1 MYENVYSKQD
11 LTYKFII
18 KKLNI
23 RFHRYLGYE
32 GENLTFNNV
41 ELIPLA
47 NDNKYMDISY
57 SVDDEVSVNIEHQSS
72 PVYESKMNDI
82 YKYHIYLESDNRK
95 PVISCIVS
103 TYNPNQ
109 GCRECNIDYNIVI
122 RPDFFFIKNK
132 NAKEILNN
140 IKSKVKNNI
149 PLTDNEAIDLILVP
163 DMNHNLNI
171 NELFE
176 ITTKLLKKVIISDN
190 QFYLDLIDCHKK
202 MLKRFFNND
211 EYGRFEKMLNIKA
224 EDYGFE
230 PNVTGFEEAVALSYI
245 DGKEEGREEGRNEGR
260 VEGRVEGRKE
270 GREEGRVESNY
281 EIACKLLEM
290 GLDEDLIFKATG
302 LTIDDIK

>member
-1 MYENVYSKQD
+1 MYENVHSKQD

-18 KKLNI
+18 KILNI

-32 GENLTFNNV
+32 GEKLTFNNS

-47 NDNKYMDISY
+47 SDNKYMDISY
-57 SVDDEVSVNIEHQSS
+57 SVDDEINVNIEHQSS

-82 YKYHIYLESDNRK
+82 YKYHIYLETESKK

-103 TYNPNQ
+103 TYNPNW
-109 GCRECNIDYNIVI
+109 GCKECNIDYNIVI
-122 RPDFFFIKNK
+122 QPDFFFIKNK

-149 PLTDNEAIDLILVP
+149 PLTDDEAIDLILVP
-163 DMNHNLNI
+163 DMNHDLNI

-176 ITTKLLKKVIISDN
+176 TTTGLLKKVIISDY
-190 QFYLDLIDCHKK
+190 QFYSDLIDCHKK

-211 EYGRFEKMLNIKA
+211 EYKEFEKMLNIKA

-230 PNVTGFEEAVALSYI
+230 PNVTGFEEAVELSYI
-245 DGKEEGREEGRNEGR
+245 DGKEEGMEK
-260 VEGRVEGRKE
+260 GRKE
-270 GREEGRVESNY
+270 GRKENNY

-290 GLDEDLIFKATG
+290 GLDEDLIFKVTG
-302 LTIDDIK
+302 LTIDKIK

>member
-82 YKYHIYLESDNRK
+82 YKYHIYLESDNKK

-163 DMNHNLNI
+163 DMNH
-171 NELFE
+171 
-176 ITTKLLKKVIISDN
+176 K
-190 QFYLDLIDCHKK
+190 
-202 MLKRFFNND
+202 KRFFNND

-260 VEGRVEGRKE
+260 VEGRKEGRVEGRVEGRK
-270 GREEGRVESNY
+270 EGRVESNY